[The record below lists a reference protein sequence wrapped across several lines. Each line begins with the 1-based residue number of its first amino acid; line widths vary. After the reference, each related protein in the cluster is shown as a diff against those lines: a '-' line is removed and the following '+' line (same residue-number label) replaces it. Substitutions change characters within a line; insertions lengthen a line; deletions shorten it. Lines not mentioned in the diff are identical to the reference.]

1 MGKGNIQ
8 ERTRGRVGVR
18 DSGGHRA
25 LVSGALLEPGGG
37 TGGEG
42 PRFSGGKQGEE
53 KNKSEQ

>member
-1 MGKGNIQ
+1 M
-8 ERTRGRVGVR
+8 GVR

-25 LVSGALLEPGGG
+25 LVSGALLEPRGG
-37 TGGEG
+37 TGGKG